1 MAGVKKPQSGE
12 QGGKR
17 DFVFGK
23 VNYIIM
29 AIGLVVLAIGYVLL
43 SGGGSKDPDVFNYA
57 LFNARRMVWAPL
69 FIVGGLVIEVY
80 AIMKKAR

>member
-1 MAGVKKPQSGE
+1 MADVKKPQSGE

-80 AIMKKAR
+80 AIMKKAK